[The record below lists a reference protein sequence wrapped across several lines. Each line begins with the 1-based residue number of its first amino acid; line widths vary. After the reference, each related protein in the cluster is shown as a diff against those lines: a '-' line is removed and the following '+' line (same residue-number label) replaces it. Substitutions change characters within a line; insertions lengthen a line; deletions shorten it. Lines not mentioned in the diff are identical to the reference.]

1 MWAEL
6 AEWMKWLAAAF
17 PQIPTAS
24 VKTERFEIKG
34 ATAGEVVRIIRELR
48 EDAKPR
54 RVRRLGGRRR
64 GTRSAHHSERPD
76 RRP

>member
-1 MWAEL
+1 MWAAL

-17 PQIPTAS
+17 PQIPKAS

-34 ATAGEVVRIIRELR
+34 ATAGEVIRMMRALR
-48 EDAKPR
+48 EDDEPR
-54 RVRRLGGRRR
+54 RVRRLRGRRR

>member
-6 AEWMKWLAAAF
+6 TEWMKWLAAAF
-17 PQIPTAS
+17 PQIPKAS

-34 ATAGEVVRIIRELR
+34 ATAGEVIRMMRELR
-48 EDAKPR
+48 EDDEPR
-54 RVRRLGGRRR
+54 RVRRLGGQRQ

>member
-1 MWAEL
+1 MWEKL
-6 AEWMKWLAAAF
+6 TEGMRWLAAAF

-54 RVRRLGGRRR
+54 RVRRLGGRTR